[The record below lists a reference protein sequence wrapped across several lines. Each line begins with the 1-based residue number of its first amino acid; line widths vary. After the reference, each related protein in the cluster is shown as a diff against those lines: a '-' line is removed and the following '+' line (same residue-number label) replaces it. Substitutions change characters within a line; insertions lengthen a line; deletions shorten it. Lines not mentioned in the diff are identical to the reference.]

1 VHIGRVRTTVVELA
15 EFVRRA
21 KSVMTDAE
29 REALIVRLSEFPE
42 SGIRLGGGL
51 WKLRVARTGGGKSGG
66 YRVIHYYAAGRGL
79 PVFLITVFAKNDK
92 ANLLPDEQAAMAAIG
107 ARIAQTYGRRS

>member
-1 VHIGRVRTTVVELA
+1 MRTTVVELA

-21 KSVMTDAE
+21 KAVMSVAE
-29 REALIVRLSEFPE
+29 REALILHLSEFPDAGV
-42 SGIRLGGGL
+42 SLGGGL
-51 WKLRVARTGGGKSGG
+51 WKLRFARTGGGKSGG

-92 ANLLPDEQAAMAAIG
+92 ANLSPDEQVGMAAIG
-107 ARIAQTYGRRS
+107 ERIAQTYGR